1 MVSAYSGIKEWR
13 GREFDGENLK
23 TIKMHKGNE
32 KNNESLKNLI
42 DTNNQ
47 RDSYSVQ
54 EIFEKRIQS
63 EWLTTKEAAQFLGV
77 SENALRIMV
86 YRGQISVF
94 KFGRRL
100 RFRLKDCEALFV
112 KKGA

>member
-1 MVSAYSGIKEWR
+1 MGNDSLV
-13 GREFDGENLK
+13 FDN
-23 TIKMHKGNE
+23 
-32 KNNESLKNLI
+32 
-42 DTNNQ
+42 
-47 RDSYSVQ
+47 
-54 EIFEKRIQS
+54 RIER
-63 EWLTTKEAAQFLGV
+63 EWLTTKEAAQLLGI